1 MNPLHLDHGE
11 HLILPRKHTF
21 IPKPD
26 IVQKIIL
33 TGIEARI
40 GRAFLECMI
49 KSLTVSSCDA
59 QDLIVHIESD
69 YDHELL
75 LKRIQ
80 PTIKAI
86 ISGIY
91 DIHPVIS
98 MVFNE

>member
-1 MNPLHLDHGE
+1 MNSIHPDHGE

-26 IVQKIIL
+26 VVEKIIL
-33 TGIEARI
+33 TGIEARF

-49 KSLTVSSCDA
+49 KSLTVSSCDT

-80 PTIKAI
+80 PTIEAI

-98 MVFNE
+98 IVFNE

>member
-1 MNPLHLDHGE
+1 MNPIYPDRGE

-26 IVQKIIL
+26 IVQEIIL
-33 TGIEARI
+33 TGIEARY
-40 GRAFLECMI
+40 GHAFWECMI
-49 KSLTVSSCDA
+49 KSLSVSYCEA
-59 QDLIVHIESD
+59 QDLIIHIESN

-75 LKRIQ
+75 LKRIR
-80 PTIKAI
+80 PVIDTI

-98 MVFNE
+98 IVFNE